1 MSCCIIREKLYFIS
15 EKSREC
21 LFKNYSNFEV
31 KLTYLLTSWHFKIAL
46 GKKVESSESLS
57 EYLLGQNLKLPS
69 YEIALRNHVIACFLI
84 SSVIFIVCLEYVM
97 CNDLI

>member
-1 MSCCIIREKLYFIS
+1 MSCCIVRGKLYFIS

-31 KLTYLLTSWHFKIAL
+31 KLTYLLNSWHFKTAL
-46 GKKVESSESLS
+46 GKSHKAESSESLS

-69 YEIALRNHVIACFLI
+69 CEIALRNHGIACFLI
-84 SSVIFIVCLEYVM
+84 SSVIFMVCMFGV
-97 CNDLI
+97 CNVQ